1 MSSSQYEYVGDLI
14 TRPPPTSMSYNRLG
28 TSGLKISKVIL
39 GAMSYGS
46 KEWQEWV
53 LEEDEALPLL
63 EHAYHVGINTWDTS
77 DLYSNGVSETI
88 IGKAL
93 QKYKIP
99 REGVVIMTKC
109 RFAISEPG
117 QPQLSVFAATVNDG
131 RLVNRSGLSRKH
143 IFDAVQASMRR
154 LGTYIDVLQIQRMDR
169 DVPRE
174 EIMRAL
180 NDVIEMG
187 WVRYIGASS
196 MPAWEFQALQNVAK
210 AHDWHQFI
218 SMQNYYNLLYREEER
233 EMIPYCKDAGVGL
246 VPWSPNARGVLARP
260 WNDVDS
266 NTSLRSQHDKALPR
280 LYNRDN
286 IIDKAIVNAVE
297 EVAKERNLPMAV
309 IATAWC
315 MKKGVNPI
323 VGLNSKERIDEAV
336 RASKVELTDDDVA
349 KLEAAYQPKAV
360 TGY

>member
-1 MSSSQYEYVGDLI
+1 MSSSQHGYVGDLI
-14 TRPPPTSMSYNRLG
+14 TGPPPTSMAYNRLG
-28 TSGLKISKVIL
+28 NSGLKVSKVIL

-53 LEEDEALPLL
+53 LEEAEALPLL
-63 EHAYHVGINTWDTS
+63 EHAYNVGINTWDTS

-93 QKYKIP
+93 LKYNIP

-109 RFAISEPG
+109 RFAISEPD

-210 AHDWHQFI
+210 AHGWHQFV

-233 EMIPYCKDAGVGL
+233 EMIPYCKETGVGL

-260 WNDVDS
+260 WNDIDS
-266 NTSLRSQHDKALPR
+266 NTSIRSQHDKTLSR

-286 IIDKAIVNAVE
+286 IIDKAIVSVVE
-297 EVAKERNLPMAV
+297 EVAKQKNLPMAV

-336 RASKVELTDDDVA
+336 LASKVELTNEDVA
-349 KLEAAYQPKAV
+349 KLEEAYQPKAV